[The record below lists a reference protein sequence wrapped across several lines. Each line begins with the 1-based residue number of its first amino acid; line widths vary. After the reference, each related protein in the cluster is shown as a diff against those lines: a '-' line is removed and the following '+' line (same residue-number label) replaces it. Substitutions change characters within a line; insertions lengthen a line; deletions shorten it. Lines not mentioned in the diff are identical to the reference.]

1 MPRPLLLTIIILPS
15 LVSAQVFRTVTP
27 LGLDL
32 LQQKE
37 VPLGQADV
45 VVSAKTI
52 EAPSGVRCG
61 KGPYEPRVV
70 TTLERECEV
79 RLESGAVRSI
89 WVTFEA
95 DCLVITL
102 RPADGGLPGLAGE
115 FTSRWV
121 KVDGLETRAN
131 FGTLRMSE
139 DGHYSLG
146 LAQGRWKKVGPSIE
160 FDGPVAHWQTT
171 LLKGGDLKFTFLRGP
186 LEYTILY
193 ARTAS
198 SDQRAER

>member
-1 MPRPLLLTIIILPS
+1 MPRQLLLSLMILPS
-15 LVSAQVFRTVTP
+15 LVSAQVFRTVSP

-45 VVSAKTI
+45 VVSSKTI
-52 EAPSGVRCG
+52 EAPSGVRCD
-61 KGPYEPRVV
+61 KGSYAPRVV

-89 WVTFEA
+89 WVSFEA

-102 RPADGGLPGLAGE
+102 RPADGAPGLAGE
-115 FTSRWV
+115 FKSSWV
-121 KVDGLETRAN
+121 KVNGLETRAN
-131 FGTLRMSE
+131 FGTLRISE

-146 LAQGRWKKVGPSIE
+146 LAQGRWKRVGPSIE
-160 FDGPVAHWQTT
+160 FDGAIAHWRTT
-171 LLKGGDLKFTFLRGP
+171 LLKGGDLQFTFLRGP
-186 LEYTILY
+186 LEYSIVY
-193 ARTAS
+193 ARSTS